1 MRFSRELFLG
11 IWLNKDIL
19 ATFLWFYLILTW
31 NGPQVEIISDH
42 LLQFMVNWSFLKL
55 KTQVMSQIFINDFAY
70 NNTKKNTRQN
80 K

>member
-1 MRFSRELFLG
+1 MRFSRELFLD

-31 NGPQVEIISDH
+31 NGSQVEIISDH

-55 KTQVMSQIFINDFAY
+55 KTQIMSQIFINDFAY
-70 NNTKKNTRQN
+70 KK